1 MPPRRVLGLVALAS
15 LLAAAPAR
23 GGAPPPRAYAPMLEG
38 AARFVAGDLD
48 GAEAAFGHAAKG
60 PTAVPAE
67 TARLLVALSR
77 GDAAAAAAAHARAL
91 AAGGDD
97 PELHYWAAVLDLGRG
112 RAAAA
117 LGNLERAATLGG
129 DRPRYLVARAVTL
142 RALGRGAEA
151 AAALAAAARQDPDLC
166 DPRLFPDAGR
176 GVIQAVE
183 RALRDYPN
191 RQRLRGALAQLYL
204 KARLFR
210 EAEAE
215 ATRLLNER
223 RGDADALL
231 VVGRARLAAGDPEGA
246 REALDRAVAAA
257 PDVAGVHAARGEVFL
272 ALQRGADAER
282 ELARA
287 VDLDPRDAPTLSRL
301 AGRLWDRGEAAR
313 AEELWGYALRRD
325 PRMASAHYGLAQAH
339 ERGKRPK
346 LAEAAY
352 REAAAL
358 EPTSPRFHEALAQFL
373 ERQGRAREA
382 AAPRQRARAAA
393 ALQRELQRRQQR
405 ALATLQALGRA
416 AARARALDPAGARAA
431 LRGARVPAAAAAF
444 LEAYL
449 AARRTPPA
457 PAYLG
462 RAVVGLPGPRD
473 FVAGDLTMLQVV
485 GRIDGPER
493 IRLTTYLPGLNPER
507 LR

>member
-1 MPPRRVLGLVALAS
+1 MVAAAVTMPPRRVLCLVALAS

-23 GGAPPPRAYAPMLEG
+23 AGAPPPRAYAPMLEG

-246 REALDRAVAAA
+246 REALDRAGAAA
-257 PDVAGVHAARGEVFL
+257 PAVAGVHV
-272 ALQRGADAER
+272 
-282 ELARA
+282 ARA
-287 VDLDPRDAPTLSRL
+287 
-301 AGRLWDRGEAAR
+301 
-313 AEELWGYALRRD
+313 
-325 PRMASAHYGLAQAH
+325 
-339 ERGKRPK
+339 
-346 LAEAAY
+346 
-352 REAAAL
+352 
-358 EPTSPRFHEALAQFL
+358 
-373 ERQGRAREA
+373 
-382 AAPRQRARAAA
+382 
-393 ALQRELQRRQQR
+393 
-405 ALATLQALGRA
+405 
-416 AARARALDPAGARAA
+416 
-431 LRGARVPAAAAAF
+431 
-444 LEAYL
+444 
-449 AARRTPPA
+449 
-457 PAYLG
+457 
-462 RAVVGLPGPRD
+462 
-473 FVAGDLTMLQVV
+473 
-485 GRIDGPER
+485 
-493 IRLTTYLPGLNPER
+493 
-507 LR
+507 